1 MTSLDL
7 ARTAYIQAF
16 ANHPLQKLK
25 GKLPE
30 REILSKIGDALSHSQ
45 EWRDYQNAWIE
56 ENGVKPIF
64 VYEEQSAF
72 KPRQKMKKRTA
83 SPTDYHYKKMS
94 QKNDQYLSI

>member
-7 ARTAYIQAF
+7 ARTAYLKAF
-16 ANHPLQKLK
+16 QNHPLQRLK
-25 GKLPE
+25 GKLPH
-30 REILSKIGDALSHSQ
+30 REILTKIGDALSHSQ
-45 EWRDYQNAWIE
+45 EWIDYQNAWIE

-64 VYEEQSAF
+64 VYEKPVSF
-72 KPRQKMKKRTA
+72 KVQRKMKKRTA

>member
-7 ARTAYIQAF
+7 ARTAYVKAF
-16 ANHPLQKLK
+16 QNHPLQRLK
-25 GKLPE
+25 GKLQE
-30 REILSKIGDALSHSQ
+30 REILSKIGDALSRSQ
-45 EWRDYQNAWIE
+45 EWMDYQNAWIE

-72 KPRQKMKKRTA
+72 KPRQKMKKRVP